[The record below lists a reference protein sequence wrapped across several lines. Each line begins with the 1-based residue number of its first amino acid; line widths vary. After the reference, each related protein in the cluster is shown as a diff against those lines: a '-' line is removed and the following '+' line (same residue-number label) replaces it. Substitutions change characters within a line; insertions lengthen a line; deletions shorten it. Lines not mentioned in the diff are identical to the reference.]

1 MRQTTTIKSYT
12 TDPEYD
18 LKVTL
23 GWELNLW
30 GAMTWAK
37 RQGAAS
43 YKASVEDWRAMRM
56 TLVAEVASA
65 YFRLIALDNELAI
78 VRRTLIT
85 RQEGVEQARIRFEG
99 RPYIRDRIPAGKSGI
114 RLNRI
119 ARPQPGTPDSGGA
132 KRHHPAHGRIPHRQ
146 AQPRIPPP
154 RCRNAAAPP
163 GRTLIHPTATPA
175 RPPCRRAAPGSRHG
189 QMSG

>member
-1 MRQTTTIKSYT
+1 MRQTTTIKKSYT

-65 YFRLIALDNELAI
+65 YFRLIALD
-78 VRRTLIT
+78 
-85 RQEGVEQARIRFEG
+85 
-99 RPYIRDRIPAGKSGI
+99 
-114 RLNRI
+114 
-119 ARPQPGTPDSGGA
+119 
-132 KRHHPAHGRIPHRQ
+132 KRACHRPAHAHH
-146 AQPRIPPP
+146 
-154 RCRNAAAPP
+154 PP
-163 GRTLIHPTATPA
+163 GRGRAGTYTL
-175 RPPCRRAAPGSRHG
+175 
-189 QMSG
+189 